1 MAAKSKTDKGFKKA
15 QGTTY
20 PLHKRLFDLKE
31 AACYLGRPIFSVRT
45 LIWDGALPVIK
56 DGRKLYLDI
65 FDMDRYIEQNKETV
79 I

>member
-1 MAAKSKTDKGFKKA
+1 MAAKTKDSKGLKKA

-31 AACYLGRPIFSVRT
+31 AVYYLGRPVFSVRT
-45 LIWDGALPVIK
+45 LIWNGALPVIK

-65 FDMDRYIEQNKETV
+65 FDMDKYIEQNKVTV
-79 I
+79 V